1 MKYGI
6 SSNLVMDLTRNTGFV
21 DTKLDLEPFNLM
33 PHELAW

>member
-6 SSNLVMDLTRNTGFV
+6 RSIVVMDLTWNTDFV

-33 PHELAW
+33 PHELAR